1 MQFKADGFGTHCID
15 KSLGDSRKGSR
26 SGNEGAED
34 VELEA
39 RRSQSALLKAS
50 VDTCNVEDHRLQGTL
65 GSEGEVEQCHPP

>member
-1 MQFKADGFGTHCID
+1 MQFKADGFGTHYID

-26 SGNEGAED
+26 SGDEGAED

-39 RRSQSALLKAS
+39 RRSQSALSKAS
-50 VDTCNVEDHRLQGTL
+50 VDTCNVEDHRLQGTP